1 LLESIIAVKGRDATW
16 HLRRDQNIKDEE
28 FRMYTWSRSSIRN
41 ILEHKASNSE
51 KLRTI
56 AMTGI
61 N

>member
-1 LLESIIAVKGRDATW
+1 MASSKRP
-16 HLRRDQNIKDEE
+16 NIKDEE

-41 ILEHKASNSE
+41 ILEHKVSNSE
-51 KLRTI
+51 ELRTI